1 MSLVK
6 WNPESSFFP
15 SISNWMD
22 DFFPDNANN
31 WPKSSV
37 KGVSIPAVNVTENKD
52 AFKLKVAAP
61 GFKKE
66 DFKLEIQ
73 NGYLTISGETKEEKE
88 DKDEKYTRQEYRYS
102 TFSRSFA
109 LPENVKS
116 DDIFAEYADGV
127 LKIVLPKKKTDEKPV
142 TQIAVK

>member
-1 MSLVK
+1 MSLIK
-6 WNPESSFFP
+6 WNPETSIFP
-15 SISNWMD
+15 NFSNWMD
-22 DFFPDNANN
+22 DFFPDNGN
-31 WPKSSV
+31 WPTPSV

-66 DFKLEIQ
+66 DFKLEMQ

-102 TFSRSFA
+102 SFSRSFT

-116 DDIFAEYADGV
+116 DGISAEYADGV
-127 LKIVLPKKKTDEKPV
+127 LKVVLPKKKTEEKPA

>member
-22 DFFPDNANN
+22 DFFPDNAN

-116 DDIFAEYADGV
+116 DDISAEYADGV

>member
-1 MSLVK
+1 MSLIK
-6 WNPESSFFP
+6 WNPETSLFP

-22 DFFPDNANN
+22 DFFPGNGD
-31 WPKSSV
+31 WPKPSV
-37 KGVSIPAVNVTENKD
+37 KGVSIPAVNVTETKD

-66 DFKLEIQ
+66 DFKLEID
-73 NGYLTISGETKEEKE
+73 NGYLTISGESKEEKE

-102 TFSRSFA
+102 SFARSFA
-109 LPENVKS
+109 LPENVKN
-116 DDIFAEYADGV
+116 DDISAEYADGV
-127 LKIVLPKKKTDEKPV
+127 LKVVLPKKKADEKPV

>member
-1 MSLVK
+1 MSLIK
-6 WNPESSFFP
+6 WNPETSLFP

-22 DFFPDNANN
+22 DFFPGNGD
-31 WPKSSV
+31 WPKPSV
-37 KGVSIPAVNVTENKD
+37 KGVSIPAVNVTETKD

-66 DFKLEIQ
+66 DFKLEID
-73 NGYLTISGETKEEKE
+73 NGYLTISGESKEEKE

-102 TFSRSFA
+102 SFTRSFA
-109 LPENVKS
+109 LPENVKN
-116 DDIFAEYADGV
+116 DDISAEYADGV
-127 LKIVLPKKKTDEKPV
+127 LKVVLPKKKADEKPV

>member
-6 WNPESSFFP
+6 WNPQTSFFP
-15 SISNWMD
+15 SIANWMD
-22 DFFPDNANN
+22 DFFDDNGN
-31 WPKSSV
+31 WLKPAV
-37 KGVSIPAVNVTENKD
+37 QGISIPAVNVTESKD

-66 DFKLEIQ
+66 DFKLEVK
-73 NGYLTISGETKEEKE
+73 NGYLTISGESKEEKE

-109 LPENVKS
+109 VPENVKN

-127 LKIVLPKKKTDEKPV
+127 LKITLPKKKADEKPV